1 MIAAKSNVMFDHC
14 LLGLQV
20 VLHSQFSFENVE
32 IMYQSNR
39 SLNILPPSPQQVY
52 PGHLMSFLARDGGNL
67 MNLVFPGTGYLITT
81 HRGLPGGMF

>member
-39 SLNILPPSPQQVY
+39 SLNIPPPPPTGILWTFDVFSC
-52 PGHLMSFLARDGGNL
+52 PGRRKFDELS
-67 MNLVFPGTGYLITT
+67 
-81 HRGLPGGMF
+81 LPGDGVFDHYS